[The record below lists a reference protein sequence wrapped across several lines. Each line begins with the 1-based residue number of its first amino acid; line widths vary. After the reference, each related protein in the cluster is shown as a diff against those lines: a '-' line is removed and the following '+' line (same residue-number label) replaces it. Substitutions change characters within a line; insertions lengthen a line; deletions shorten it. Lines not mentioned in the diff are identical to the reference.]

1 MEAALSDDMVLQEG
15 ISHFSSCRNIA
26 QGAVFIVASG
36 SSAKDFPI
44 EQFADVPMITL
55 NGAIAM
61 FADTAIDPFFY
72 LCSDTSFRLH
82 KPHLYA
88 LAMQRSQ
95 RVALWEGEIDQL
107 TTAPAGAV
115 YALSKAKDQ
124 SLLASALNRES
135 HYVRSRVLW
144 NKRARSIGFSKDMQH
159 GFFDARTVAYAALQ
173 LAYHVGFT
181 KVFMVG
187 VDLNQAGGRFYENT
201 FTHQAPC
208 GLDAHFERRI
218 LPSMKLMAK
227 TVMGEDFA
235 VYNLSAN
242 SRIPGSVIPKVDL
255 EQVRAILADDSRDQA
270 FNAA

>member
-1 MEAALSDDMVLQEG
+1 MEAVLSEDLVLQRAAND
-15 ISHFSSCRNIA
+15 FSSCRKIA
-26 QGAVFIVASG
+26 HGPVFIVASG

-55 NGAIAM
+55 NGAISM
-61 FADTAIDPFFY
+61 FADTDINPFFY
-72 LCSDTSFRLH
+72 ICSDTSFRLQ

-88 LAMQRSQ
+88 LAMQPSR
-95 RVALWEGEIDQL
+95 RVALWSHEIDQL
-107 TTAPAGAV
+107 SQAPAGEV
-115 YALSKAKDQ
+115 YALSKAKDL
-124 SLLASALNRES
+124 SLLESAFKRES

-144 NKRARSIGFSKDMQH
+144 NKRARSIGFSKNMQH

-201 FTHQAPC
+201 FTYQAPC

-227 TVMGEDFA
+227 SVVDEDFA

-255 EQVRAILADDSRDQA
+255 EQVRAILQGDSRDQA